1 MQKKYMEGQG
11 FTWLANEEVMKGPD
25 TLQKEYSKAIHTV
38 GNTEDIS
45 VCVQLLGQEAN
56 VALQQVIAVV
66 SR

>member
-38 GNTEDIS
+38 GNTVDIS
-45 VCVQLLGQEAN
+45 VCVQLLGQEA